1 VQVVW
6 STHAG
11 KRDMTQ
17 VGTARSEV
25 EVELLKAKGA
35 QMIAGGQ
42 GELAL
47 GVEAPAEAALEIA
60 SSRMGVLWD
69 ALVWAYEVLRFDK
82 AAGGDEVFR
91 DLVLARIVEP
101 TSKLD
106 SLRVLG
112 EIGIAGPSYRTVN
125 RRLASYA
132 RMAFR
137 DELARAC
144 ARHAELGPNALV
156 LFDCTTLYY
165 ECHQEDEFRKPG
177 FSKERRLEPQITVAL
192 LTDRAGFPLMVQAFE
207 GNKAET
213 KTILPVIEAYAA
225 THELRDV
232 TVVADAGMLS
242 DANLKAIERAGWSF
256 VVGLKIPE
264 VPFQV
269 AEWVRRHP
277 GQGVPD
283 GQVLVQAWP
292 AGSKSKAGE
301 WTDVYQY
308 RDARARRASRGIDTQ
323 IAKAERAARGEIPV
337 KRNRFVS
344 IDGADIGVN
353 RALEAKTRTLAG
365 WRGYTTNLQGEST
378 DFIIAAY
385 HHLYQVEKSFRMSK
399 HDLRARPIYSRT
411 RDSIEAHLTI
421 VFAAMAIGRWVE
433 DRTGWSIKKFVRTLR
448 RYKTIQ
454 IKVGNHVVTAADPLP
469 DDVRDALA
477 AIHEP

>member
-6 STHAG
+6 STRGG
-11 KRDMTQ
+11 KRDLTQ
-17 VGTARSEV
+17 VGTARDEV

-42 GELAL
+42 GEFAL
-47 GVEAPAEAALEIA
+47 GVDGPVEAALEIA

-69 ALVWAYEVLRFDK
+69 ALAWAYEDLRFDK
-82 AAGGDEVFR
+82 AAGEDEVFK

-106 SLRVLG
+106 SIRVLEEVG
-112 EIGIAGPSYRTVN
+112 VKAPSYPTIN
-125 RRLASYA
+125 RRLPTYA
-132 RMAFR
+132 KMTFR
-137 DELARAC
+137 DELAKEC
-144 ARHAELGPNALV
+144 AKQAELGPNALV

-165 ECHQEDEFRKPG
+165 EAHQEDEFRKPG

-242 DANLKAIERAGWSF
+242 DTNLKAIEQAGWSF

-264 VPFQV
+264 IPFQL
-269 AEWVRRHP
+269 AEWIKRHP
-277 GQGVPD
+277 GQEVPD
-283 GQVLVQAWP
+283 GQVLVQPWP
-292 AGSKSKAGE
+292 VGSKSKVGA

-308 RDARARRASRGIDTQ
+308 RDARARRARRGIDTQ
-323 IAKAERAARGEIPV
+323 VAKAERAARGEIPV

-344 IDGADIGVN
+344 IVGADIGVN
-353 RALEAKTRTLAG
+353 RVLETKTRTLAG
-365 WRGYTTNLQGEST
+365 WRGYTTNLEGESS

-421 VFAAMAIGRWVE
+421 VFTAMAIGRWIE
-433 DRTGWSIKKFVRTLR
+433 ERTGWSIKKFVRTLR

-454 IKVGNHVVTAADPLP
+454 IKVGNHLLTAADPLP
-469 DDVRDALA
+469 DDVRDALN
-477 AIHEP
+477 AIHH